1 MAKNKIKIGVE
12 VDDKGNLKQIENKAK
27 KAAKGLNG
35 VAESSKTTDRTL
47 KGTAGAS
54 SNTTKNFS
62 KMAQGINGGL
72 VPAYATLAAN
82 LFAVSAA
89 FTFLKNAGNL
99 VALQEGQVAYAS
111 ATGVALRSLSNDII
125 AATDA
130 QVTFTDA
137 SQAAAIG
144 TAAGL
149 QADQLGKL
157 AEGAKNVSI
166 LLGRD
171 VTDSFNRLIR
181 GVTKAEPELLDELG
195 IILRLDRATENYSR
209 TINKSAKEFTEFE
222 RSQAVAVEV
231 LDQLDSKYTRIAAI
245 TQLNSNEFAKLGKA
259 FDDIVNSLKEGAVT
273 VLGPVAEA
281 INKTPQL
288 GIALMGLFAKS
299 VLTAALPA
307 IGNFGEASKVAAKK
321 AEVGYRKARME
332 MHKMSTTTNRAAGK
346 QAAAQRASKL
356 PALPG
361 AAFAKL
367 SAGKGA
373 DLTARQL
380 AGMKSAVNRNTEITK
395 KLRKQYI
402 RELDIMLAATKKSTL
417 QIKQS
422 FEVATSTIGK
432 YWAKTRVIATR
443 ALAGIATAA
452 RLAATAIGMAFSFL
466 GYAALAYSLFEIVR
480 AFIKTKE
487 GSEELS
493 DSLALQNQKMDMATE
508 KVAELNEEFKNFNA
522 IQAVL
527 IEGGAGFVQF
537 LEAVGRRLTSL
548 SSPLL
553 KLNSELA
560 TTSFKEYSEN
570 SIKEID
576 TLIAKRAE
584 IQKSLESIAAR
595 PVRNTGSLYESSEV
609 KQILDTSELAR
620 VTEEIENLR
629 MSFGEFLN
637 TSEDKRLQELGTYFT
652 DQAQTLSV
660 LTKEFGNVSGPI
672 RTYLETLKELNNAT
686 DSRVQQELL
695 ASLEKQ
701 YAGVNDQAAV
711 FTQYQR
717 LQKDNANEFTSI
729 IQSLAPE
736 SKYQTL
742 MGTIKAERELLS
754 KIIGIIPAEQ
764 EELLVKFAARLR
776 LRTDELNILEK
787 IDSLEQKSVIRNNE
801 LAVRQVTAI
810 RGKTAG
816 QQKLIQAELESK
828 ELNNKTLS
836 IQESIESVLLAVS
849 KQSGGIT
856 TDQVRRLAN
865 LGQELKLNEEKEAS
879 LERQR
884 NLSFQVLDAANQAL
898 EGNLQ
903 SNIAAII
910 KGSEKSFKD
919 AILNIGKGVLEG
931 IADKLAGQLTD
942 IIMGTDPLMKAQQG
956 AIKVAGALTEGAAAV
971 GAAIKQAF
979 REAAASM
986 STTGVLSDVLMDSD
1000 FVGPPEPS
1008 KKKTGGALAGIGA
1021 GIGAVLFGRKVKTSV
1036 EDEQGTVS
1044 ESGVSR
1050 AGGLFS
1056 PLINFFS
1063 KTENPFFQGLKGI
1076 FSKDNPLIQG
1086 FGRLFQGIMPLLG
1099 KLFTGGIG
1107 GFLGFAN
1114 GGMVKGGFQAY
1125 ANGGIATKPTLG
1137 LVGEGRYNEAIVP
1150 MPNGKA
1156 IPVDMKGAGQQ
1167 NNVTVNVSVDSQG
1180 GASTNMQ
1187 QDSAQ
1192 AGNLG
1197 QVIAR
1202 AVQQELQNQKRSG
1215 GILNPY
1221 GAA

>member
-570 SIKEID
+570 SIKELDI
-576 TLIAKRAE
+576 LLSRQAE
-584 IQKSLESIAAR
+584 LQAQLSKPVEKDITGQGFKSV
-595 PVRNTGSLYESSEV
+595 PQFVNTE
-609 KQILDTSELAR
+609 ELAE
-620 VTEEIENLR
+620 VTKGIENST

-942 IIMGTDPLMKAQQG
+942 IVMGTDPLIKAQQG
-956 AIKVAGALTEGAAAV
+956 ALTVAGALTEGATAV

-979 REAAASM
+979 REAATSM

-1086 FGRLFQGIMPLLG
+1086 FGKLFQGMMPLLG
-1099 KLFTGGIG
+1099 KLFTGGIGMLG

>member
-1 MAKNKIKIGVE
+1 MAKKKIEIDIVVNGKMQKATVQAE
-12 VDDKGNLKQIENKAK
+12 KLNKALDST
-27 KAAKGLNG
+27 AKGAQN
-35 VAESSKTTDRTL
+35 TDRRL

-89 FTFLKNAGNL
+89 FNFLKNAGNL
-99 VALQEGQVAYAS
+99 VALQEGQIAYAS

-222 RSQAVAVEV
+222 RSQAVAAEV
-231 LDQLDSKYTRIAAI
+231 LNQLDSKYTRIAAI
-245 TQLNSNEFAKLGKA
+245 TALNSNEFAKLGKA
-259 FDDIVNSLKEGAVT
+259 FDDIVNSLREGAVT

-307 IGNFGEASKVAAKK
+307 IGNFGEASKAAAKK

-332 MHKMSTTTNRAAGK
+332 MHKMSSTTDRAAGK

-356 PALPG
+356 TPLPG
-361 AAFAKL
+361 AAFEKL
-367 SAGKGA
+367 SQGKGS

-402 RELDIMLAATKKSTL
+402 RELDIMLAATKKSTEK
-417 QIKQS
+417 IRQS
-422 FEVATSTIGK
+422 FEIATSGINK
-432 YWAKTRVIATR
+432 YWAKTKVLATR

-452 RLAATAIGMAFSFL
+452 RLAASAISMAFSFL

-487 GSEELS
+487 SSEEMS
-493 DSLALQNQKMDMATE
+493 DSIALQNQKIDMATE

-522 IQAVL
+522 VQAVL

-537 LEAVGRRLTSL
+537 LESVGRRLTSL

-553 KLNSELA
+553 KINSEIA
-560 TTSFKEYSEN
+560 TTSFKEFSEN
-570 SIKEID
+570 SVKELN
-576 TLIAKRAE
+576 TLLAKQAE
-584 IQKSLESIAAR
+584 LQAAVAK
-595 PVRNTGSLYESSEV
+595 PLKQDKTGLGFANTT
-609 KQILDTSELAR
+609 QFLDTSELAR
-620 VTEEIENLR
+620 VTEEIENLN

-637 TSEDKRLQELGTYFT
+637 TSEDQRLKQLGTYFT

-660 LTKEFGNVSGPI
+660 LTNEFGNVSGPI
-672 RTYLETLKELNNAT
+672 RTYLETLNQLNDAT
-686 DSRVQQELL
+686 DPTVQRDLL
-695 ASLEKQ
+695 NSLEDQ
-701 YAGVNDQAAV
+701 YKGVNEQAAV

-742 MGTIKAERELLS
+742 IRTIKTERELLS
-754 KIIGIIPAEQ
+754 NIIGIIPAEQ
-764 EELLVKFAARLR
+764 EELLAQFAGRLA
-776 LRTDELNILEK
+776 LRTEELNILEK

-810 RGKTAG
+810 RGKTTR
-816 QQKLIQAELESK
+816 QQKLVELELESVK
-828 ELNNKTLS
+828 LNNEQLS
-836 IQESIESVLLAVS
+836 IQEKIESIQLAVS
-849 KQSGGIT
+849 KQTGGIT

-865 LGQELKLNEEKEAS
+865 LGQELKLSEEKEKS
-879 LERQR
+879 LERQVS
-884 NLSFQVLDAANQAL
+884 LSFQLLDTANQAL
-898 EGNLQ
+898 ETNLQ

-931 IADKLAGQLTD
+931 IADTLAGQLTD
-942 IIMGTDPLMKAQQG
+942 IIMGTNPLIKAQQG
-956 AIKVAGALTEGAAAV
+956 ALVVANALTDGAAAV
-971 GAAIKQAF
+971 GAEI
-979 REAAASM
+979 RAAM
-986 STTGVLSDVLMDSD
+986 GTDSGA
-1000 FVGPPEPS
+1000 FVGPLERVAEPNNTTD
-1008 KKKTGGALAGIGA
+1008 KKKRGMFSP
-1021 GIGAVLFGRKVKTSV
+1021 VKDFLFGKDMKAKVSV
-1036 EDEQGTVS
+1036 GEVEGKDFEGTQSQKRVK
-1044 ESGVSR
+1044 V
-1050 AGGLFS
+1050 GGLFS
-1056 PLINFFS
+1056 PIINFFS
-1063 KTENPFFQGLKGI
+1063 ETENPFFKGLKGL
-1076 FSKDNPLIQG
+1076 FSKDNPLLKGLGGI
-1086 FGRLFQGIMPLLG
+1086 FQSIMPMLG
-1099 KLFTGGIG
+1099 GLFSGGLG

-1167 NNVTVNVSVDSQG
+1167 NNVTVNVSVDSEG
-1180 GASTNMQ
+1180 NASTNMQ